1 MGNRIE
7 STLKVWEGSV
17 ITHVS
22 LFSGIEGFG
31 LAAEKA
37 GFKTILQV
45 EPDRACIKVLE
56 REWPD
61 IQRIKTVQ
69 ELIDRL
75 QEGEFKNET
84 ITVIS
89 GGDPCPI
96 RSRARGNR
104 PTKHADLSGY
114 FLAVVG
120 LMRPRWIL
128 RENVPAPDVTDFET
142 ALDVLGY
149 RTVIVTTNAA
159 PYTGQNRTRDFVIGC
174 PSESRRSEFKN
185 TFKQQRGKG
194 IDSQI
199 NTEEAC
205 AYCLTT
211 NPKRY
216 SSQDNFIWQN
226 GKIRILDQI
235 ERTRLAG
242 FPDDWLT
249 GLSQT
254 AVARVTANAV
264 VPAQC
269 EPILRAIAEIEGEE
283 R

>member
-1 MGNRIE
+1 M
-7 STLKVWEGSV
+7 
-17 ITHVS
+17 
-22 LFSGIEGFG
+22 
-31 LAAEKA
+31 
-37 GFKTILQV
+37 
-45 EPDRACIKVLE
+45 EPDRACIKILE
-56 REWPD
+56 RHWPNVY
-61 IQRIKTVQ
+61 RIKTVQ

-75 QEGEFKNET
+75 REGEFQDET

-128 RENVPAPDVTDFET
+128 RENVPAPDVIDFET

-149 RTVIVTTNAA
+149 RTIIVKSNAV
-159 PYTGQNRTRDFVIGC
+159 PYTGQRRVREFVIGC
-174 PSESRRSEFKN
+174 SSTTGRSKFKN
-185 TFKQQRGKG
+185 TIKRQCGER
-194 IDSQI
+194 IDSQS
-199 NTEEAC
+199 NTKEAC

-216 SSQDNFIWQN
+216 SSQDNFIWDS
-226 GKIRILDQI
+226 GKIRILNQT
-235 ERTRLAG
+235 ERIKLAG
-242 FPDDWLT
+242 LPDDWLD

-254 AVARVTANAV
+254 AVARTTANAV
-264 VPAQC
+264 VPQQVY
-269 EPILRAIAEIEGEE
+269 PILRAIAKIEGGA
-283 R
+283 